1 MSKLSGIK
9 NWAKNLVGGDD
20 AGQSDKSDT
29 AKEAQEDAAM
39 AEGVAD
45 EAYGLKRK
53 ALYAILGIIVVAFT
67 SFTWFSSMG
76 SDEDAKKQGQQEQ
89 EATLSQQNNKDTG
102 KLPNDYEQLQKMNAQ
117 RWSAQNG
124 QKPSQQNQPGQ
135 PGQNG
140 TARNNTTGN
149 QQPRNTNAN
158 ASVYQAPQTSLPA
171 IPQRT
176 YNAPFTPTYLAAQG
190 HDAENAPAAQSAEKE
205 KDKYSAAIDF
215 GVVKDN
221 DSHRSNSATAMPT
234 TAIPN
239 DNATALPAGVAGNA
253 ALGAVN
259 ATGLGTATGN
269 VPMQSLMSGGAAYM
283 APTPNSIQAGTVI
296 PAVLLTG
303 INTDVGGQVIA
314 QVSSDVYDSLTGQTL
329 LIPAGSRLVGSIE
342 VGAKDTQSRVN
353 VSWQYLMLPSGGS
366 YTLGGSIVAADC
378 GGYAGLAG
386 KVNHHTG
393 RMARAGFFS
402 SALAALGS
410 LAAGNT
416 NGSNN
421 TYSAG
426 QLAAQGAMAN
436 MMNSA
441 SALFKRGMDQAQ
453 TTITVAPGSEFV
465 AYVTQ
470 TIQLNPY
477 GGSGYGYA
485 NY

>member
-1 MSKLSGIK
+1 MSKLSVIK

-20 AGQSDKSDT
+20 AGQPEKPDT

-76 SDEDAKKQGQQEQ
+76 DDESTKKPSQQEQ
-89 EATLSQQNNKDTG
+89 EATLSQQNNKDSG

-117 RWSAQNG
+117 KNAALNG
-124 QKPSQQNQPGQ
+124 QKPGQQNQPDQ
-135 PGQNG
+135 PAQNG

-149 QQPRNTNAN
+149 QQPRNTNAS
-158 ASVYQAPQTSLPA
+158 APVYQAPQTTLPA

-176 YNAPFTPTYLAAQG
+176 YSAPFTPTYLAAQG
-190 HDAENAPAAQSAEKE
+190 QESGNVPAAQGAEKE

-221 DSHRSNSATAMPT
+221 DSQRSSSATAMPT
-234 TAIPN
+234 A
-239 DNATALPAGVAGNA
+239 ATAADNMPSGVAGNA

-303 INTDVGGQVIA
+303 INTDVGGQVTA
-314 QVSSDVYDSLTGQTL
+314 QVSSDVYDSLTGQNL
-329 LIPAGSRLVGSIE
+329 LIPAGSRLVGSIAA
-342 VGAKDTQSRVN
+342 GAKDNQSRVN

-366 YTLGGSIVAADC
+366 YTLGGSIVAADY